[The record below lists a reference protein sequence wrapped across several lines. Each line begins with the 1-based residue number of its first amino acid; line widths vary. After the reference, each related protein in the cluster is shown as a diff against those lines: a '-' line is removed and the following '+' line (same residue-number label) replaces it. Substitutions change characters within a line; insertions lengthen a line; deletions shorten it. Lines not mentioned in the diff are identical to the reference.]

1 MQVEQPLPKPS
12 EPRPKRRRGNQSMVS
27 EHRLE
32 SQLQQPPASARQ
44 SMLCLFQE
52 LAYVQAEGTPVTVAS
67 SFR

>member
-52 LAYVQAEGTPVTVAS
+52 LA
-67 SFR
+67 